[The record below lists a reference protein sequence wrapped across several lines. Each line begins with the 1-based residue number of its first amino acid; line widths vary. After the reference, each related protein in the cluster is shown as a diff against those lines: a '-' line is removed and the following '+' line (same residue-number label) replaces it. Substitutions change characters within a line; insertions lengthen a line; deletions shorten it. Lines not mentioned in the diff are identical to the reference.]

1 MSAST
6 DLLIIIP
13 AFNEGRRIVE
23 IIREVRGVVPRAEI
37 LVVDDGSTDRT
48 GEEARRAGAVVLR
61 HHFNLGYGSALQT
74 GYRYALGKGFHFLVQ
89 MDGDGQH
96 DPEGI
101 PSLLKAVRKGKIDVA
116 IGSRFLGSCLYPI
129 PAVRRIGM
137 VIFARIATL
146 LTGQEVTD
154 PTSGFQ
160 ALSRRAFEL
169 FASRH
174 FPVDYPDAD
183 VIVMLK
189 RAGLNFNEIPVIMR
203 PAPPGKSMHTGI
215 LRPLYYIFKMSLSLF
230 VTMLRKP

>member
-6 DLLIIIP
+6 DLLILIP
-13 AFNEGRRIVE
+13 AFNEGRRIAKTVKE
-23 IIREVRGVVPRAEI
+23 IRGVVPNAVI
-37 LVVDDGSTDRT
+37 LVVDDGSFDRT
-48 GEEARRAGAVVLR
+48 GGEARRAGAIVLR

-74 GYRYALGKGFHFLVQ
+74 GYRYALEKGFHILVQ

-101 PSLLKAVRKGKIDVA
+101 PSLLRAVRKGKVDVA
-116 IGSRFLGSCLYPI
+116 IGSRFLGTCLYHI

-137 VIFARIATL
+137 LIFAWIATL
-146 LTGQEVTD
+146 LSGQKVTD

-160 ALSRRAFEL
+160 ALSRRALKL

-189 RAGLNFNEIPVIMR
+189 KAGLSFSEIPVIMR
-203 PAPPGKSMHTGI
+203 PAPSGKSMHSGI
-215 LRPLYYIFKMSLSLF
+215 LKPLYYIFKMSLSLF
-230 VTMLRKP
+230 VTLLRKP